1 METTM
6 PEPVTDD
13 TTFAPLSVA
22 RTALLITF
30 RRDGRGV
37 ATPVGIGIAHGN
49 AYFTTR
55 EGTGKAKRMARDPQ
69 VTLAPCTYRGRVTGT
84 VIAGMARR
92 LEGDEAERGRAAL
105 YGTIWRRL
113 FGQLWALIA
122 RLSGAKDRWVIYEV
136 SPIPNAPAG
145 REGLR

>member
-1 METTM
+1 MNAPM
-6 PEPVTDD
+6 VQAVTDD
-13 TTFAPLSVA
+13 TAFATLSVA
-22 RTALLITF
+22 RTALLTTF
-30 RRDGRGV
+30 RRDGCGV
-37 ATPVGIGIAHGN
+37 ATPVGIGIADGK

-55 EGTGKAKRMARDPQ
+55 EGTGKVKRIARDPE
-69 VTLAPCTYRGRVTGT
+69 VALAPCTYRGRVTGT

-113 FGQLWALIA
+113 FGQLWVLIA

-136 SPIPNAPAG
+136 SPIPDAPAQ
-145 REGLR
+145 RESRR